1 MTKPNLTDEQL
12 VVLIRDEDPQLF
24 REIIRR
30 YQAKLLRY
38 VEYLVSDTD
47 QAADIVQEAL
57 IKAFQNL
64 QSFNTKKKFSSWM
77 YRIAHNQAMNVVTRQ
92 KSQQSW
98 DEALEVADTIDLE
111 DDLIRQELQLH
122 AQACLAQMPI
132 KHREPLSLF
141 YLEEKSYQEISDIL
155 RLPMGTVSIR
165 IKRAKAMMKAICQK
179 K

>member
-24 REIIRR
+24 REIIHR

-38 VEYLVSDTD
+38 VEYLVGDAN
-47 QAADIVQEAL
+47 QAADIVQESL

-64 QSFNTKKKFSSWM
+64 QSFNAKKKFSSWM
-77 YRIAHNQAMNVVTRQ
+77 YRIAHNQAMNVVARQ
-92 KSQQSW
+92 KIHQAW
-98 DEALEVADTIDLE
+98 DETLEVADNIDLE
-111 DDLIRQELQLH
+111 DNLALQELQLH
-122 AQACLAQMPI
+122 AQVCLAQLPI
-132 KHREPLSLF
+132 KYREPLSLF

-155 RLPMGTVSIR
+155 HLPMGTVSIR
-165 IKRAKAMMKAICQK
+165 IKRAKAIMKVICQK